1 VVNRFRFGGYSERSH
16 AEIARDLLAGFHRA
30 RHSLDRRPRALEAL
44 GRQLRLYDRLQ
55 RMQGTETGAARDER
69 AECFLTLDAGEV
81 KDDMSLGDDARLG
94 ERRRKRRDR
103 IIADREDDDVSLGN
117 PWRRLVAVPDGRGQW
132 RR

>member
-1 VVNRFRFGGYSERSH
+1 VVNGFRFGGDPERPH
-16 AEIARDLLAGFHRA
+16 AEIARDLLTGFHRA
-30 RHSLDRRPRALEAL
+30 RHSLDSRPGAFETI
-44 GRQLRLYDRLQ
+44 GRELRLYDRLQ
-55 RMQGTETGAARDER
+55 RMQRTQTSAARDER